1 MTQSKQL
8 EDRLQKLRNEFDRS
22 FAIAVDDARVDYVD
36 FLAIRLAGDSY
47 VLRLSE
53 VSSLHIDR
61 RLTPA
66 PSELSELRGI
76 AGFRGVLTPV
86 YDLGA
91 LLGYAATPMARWL
104 CVARASAPIAFLFE
118 SFESHLRLA
127 PERIS
132 SGNGS
137 KHAIGGT
144 VQTDSAAIPLLDLPL
159 LIAGI
164 AARIKASGPSQER

>member
-1 MTQSKQL
+1 G
-8 EDRLQKLRNEFDRS
+8 DRY
-22 FAIAVDDARVDYVD
+22 A
-36 FLAIRLAGDSY
+36 
-47 VLRLSE
+47 LRLSD
-53 VSSLHIDR
+53 VASLHTDR
-61 RLTPA
+61 PLTPA

-91 LLGYAATPMARWL
+91 LLGYAATPTARWL
-104 CVARASAPIAFLFE
+104 CVARGSSPIAFLFE

-132 SGNGS
+132 AGDGS
-137 KHAIGGT
+137 KHAIRGT
-144 VQTDSAAIPLLDLPL
+144 VQADSAAIPWLDLPL
-159 LIAGI
+159 LIARI